1 MNSVGRIFISYR
13 RDDASGTAGRLYD
26 RLAARL
32 GTDRV
37 FMDVDSISPGYDFA
51 KAIEYAVARC
61 DVVLALIG
69 NEWLAAVDRWGRRR
83 LDDPNDF
90 VALEINAGLARN
102 IPVIPVMVDGALQ
115 IQAADLPRHISALA
129 RRQGVRIHHE
139 SFSADIDKLLSALQ
153 RLVPALRT
161 NEVPHVTGGTSASNS
176 IGPSSMPNIGRTYH
190 PARSQPVVNAL
201 TYYQHERPV
210 QVTPNLHTPHFVRSR
225 KLRPWLVTLV
235 IIFTLLGASATFT
248 QVLSVA
254 NAGSSD
260 SRSGGSGYGSGSG
273 GSGSGGSGSGGSGSG
288 GSGSGGYG
296 SDTSS
301 GGSGSSSGDS
311 GGYNPP
317 TSTPPTSTPPTSTPP
332 TSTPPTSTPP
342 TSTPPTSTPPTLD
355 PPPTSTPPTPTPPT
369 PTPPS
374 PES

>member
-115 IQAADLPRHISALA
+115 IQAVDLPRHISALA

-161 NEVPHVTGGTSASNS
+161 NEVPHVTGGASTSNS
-176 IGPSSMPNIGRTYH
+176 IGPSSMPDIGRTYH

-260 SRSGGSGYGSGSG
+260 SRSGGSGSDSDGSGSG
-273 GSGSGGSGSGGSGSG
+273 GSGS
-288 GSGSGGYG
+288 SGSGGYG

-301 GGSGSSSGDS
+301 GDS
-311 GGYNPP
+311 GGYNPPTSIPP

-342 TSTPPTSTPPTLD
+342 TSTPPTSTPPTST
-355 PPPTSTPPTPTPPT
+355 PPTSTPPTSTPPS